1 MLGRYLKL
9 SEMSIKSMLAYR
21 MNFFGGLGQSI
32 LSLVAMWFIW
42 NAIFS
47 SAGTA
52 EIQGLTLSSMI
63 TYLFV
68 STLMRSYSYSYV
80 EWDMQEDARTGRIT
94 RHLTLPTAYPLFRFF
109 VSSGEASYNFLTRAV
124 PLMIGAFFFLNITLP
139 ASPLFFVS
147 AVLSYLISFSIS
159 FLTGL
164 WVFWSGGS
172 IWGLRFSVKTIN
184 DMISGAFIPLF
195 LFPDF
200 FVKIFQLLPFAAA
213 FHIPLSIY
221 IGKISGAE
229 IFSALGEQLFWA
241 LALSALAWLIW
252 LRAEKKI
259 YSQGG

>member
-9 SEMSIKSMLAYR
+9 IEISIKSMLAYR
-21 MNFFGGLGQSI
+21 ANFFGGLGQSF
-32 LSLVAMWFIW
+32 LSLVAMWFVW

-52 EIQGLTLSSMI
+52 EIRGVTLASMI
-63 TYLFV
+63 TYMFI
-68 STLMRSYSYSYV
+68 SILMRTFSHGNV

-109 VSSGEASYNFLTRAV
+109 VTFGEAVYNFLTRAV
-124 PLMIGAFFFLNITLP
+124 PLMIGALFFLKIAPP
-139 ASPLFFVS
+139 ASPLFFAS
-147 AVLSYLISFSIS
+147 IVLSYLITFSIS

-172 IWGLRFSVKTIN
+172 IWGLRFSVRIIG
-184 DMISGAFIPLF
+184 DMVSGAFIPLF

-200 FVKIFQLLPFAAA
+200 FAKIFQLLPFAAS

-221 IGKISGAE
+221 LGKISGME
-229 IFSALGEQLFWA
+229 IFFALGEQLFWA
-241 LALSALAWLIW
+241 LALSALAGYIW
-252 LRAEKKI
+252 LAAKKKI